1 MTTRLGN
8 SDLAAALKSRLA
20 VPVVVGPMFLISGP
34 DLVIASSRSGVIGSF
49 PTLNA
54 RTPAILDEWLARM
67 TAETEGHAPF
77 AANMIVHQSNTRI
90 DDDMAIVANHRVP
103 VVISSVGNPS
113 GVVSRVHAYGGTV
126 LADVASL
133 KHARRSAEAGV
144 DGLILLCAGSG
155 GNTGWLNPF
164 AFVGAV
170 REFFDGPIV
179 LAGAMTRGRYIH
191 AAEQIGA
198 DFAYVGTS
206 FIATRESLANDLYRE
221 MLVSSTA
228 DDVVLTDAVTGIPA
242 NMLRQ
247 SLENAGFQKGQKP
260 EGFNLLKEIEVLKAW
275 RDIWSAGHGV
285 GDVTGVEG
293 VADLVGRLSRE
304 YELARSG
311 TRAAAA

>member
-8 SDLAAALKSRLA
+8 PDLAAALTSRLS

-34 DLVIASSRSGVIGSF
+34 DLVIASSRAGVVGSF

-54 RTPAILDEWLARM
+54 RSPAILDEWLARM
-67 TAETEGHAPF
+67 TTETEGHAPF

-90 DDDMAIVANHRVP
+90 DEDMEVVANHKVP
-103 VVISSVGNPS
+103 IVISSVGNPS
-113 GVVSRVHAYGGTV
+113 AVVERVHRYGGLV
-126 LADVASL
+126 FADVASL

-191 AAEQIGA
+191 AAQQVGA

-206 FIATRESLANDLYRE
+206 FIATRESLANDQYRE
-221 MLVSSTA
+221 MLVASTA
-228 DDVVLTDAVTGIPA
+228 DDVILTDAVTGIPA

-247 SLENAGFQKGQKP
+247 SLQNAGFDKGHKP

-285 GDVTGVEG
+285 GDVTRVES
-293 VADLVGRLSRE
+293 VADLVDRLRQD
-304 YELARSG
+304 YQAARSG
-311 TRAAAA
+311 ARAAAA

>member
-34 DLVIASSRSGVIGSF
+34 DLVIASSRSGVVGSF

>member
-191 AAEQIGA
+191 AAEQIVA

-206 FIATRESLANDLYRE
+206 FIATR
-221 MLVSSTA
+221 
-228 DDVVLTDAVTGIPA
+228 
-242 NMLRQ
+242 
-247 SLENAGFQKGQKP
+247 
-260 EGFNLLKEIEVLKAW
+260 
-275 RDIWSAGHGV
+275 
-285 GDVTGVEG
+285 
-293 VADLVGRLSRE
+293 
-304 YELARSG
+304 
-311 TRAAAA
+311 

>member
-1 MTTRLGN
+1 
-8 SDLAAALKSRLA
+8 
-20 VPVVVGPMFLISGP
+20 
-34 DLVIASSRSGVIGSF
+34 
-49 PTLNA
+49 
-54 RTPAILDEWLARM
+54 
-67 TAETEGHAPF
+67 
-77 AANMIVHQSNTRI
+77 
-90 DDDMAIVANHRVP
+90 
-103 VVISSVGNPS
+103 
-113 GVVSRVHAYGGTV
+113 
-126 LADVASL
+126 
-133 KHARRSAEAGV
+133 
-144 DGLILLCAGSG
+144 
-155 GNTGWLNPF
+155 
-164 AFVGAV
+164 
-170 REFFDGPIV
+170 
-179 LAGAMTRGRYIH
+179 
-191 AAEQIGA
+191 
-198 DFAYVGTS
+198 
-206 FIATRESLANDLYRE
+206 

>member
-1 MTTRLGN
+1 MTTRLGS

-198 DFAYVGTS
+198 DLAYVGTS

-285 GDVTGVEG
+285 GDVTGVES